1 MDLDRAIVKSAGK
14 GIPEIFAEH
23 GERHF
28 RDLEHKAL
36 VQALDG
42 ETPSVVACG
51 GGTVVRPDN
60 RTLLRDVT
68 TVFLREDTDVLYRRT
83 RGPGRPL
90 RGASR
95 EEFGLRYAKRL
106 PSTGRSRTSRSRPI
120 GALRKRWP
128 RRFWRACRD
137 GSGPRRPSVQR
148 LYRRRHRPRGDLLR
162 FARTRTLRDLHR
174 LDGGATACCAGAR
187 CPKTAGWRVAGK
199 IEFPAGEA
207 SKSLDVYAD
216 SLRRLARMGLTR
228 DGTIFALG
236 GGVVGDLAGF
246 VAGTYMRGID
256 LVMLPTS
263 LLAMV
268 DSAVGG
274 KVGVDLPEGKNLV
287 GAFVRPRLVAA
298 DLDWVATLPEREISN
313 GLAEAIKM
321 GLLSGGDFFGDL
333 GLIGAARTGDLDAL
347 QTLVL
352 DSVRFK
358 ARVVAEDELEGGLR
372 AILNYGHTIGHA
384 LEAAAGYNLQHGR
397 AVAAGMVAAASLSRK
412 RFGRDLRS
420 VHEDL
425 VSTAGLPRRVPD
437 VGSSARCSRWAAT
450 RNALPQTNPPGTD
463 SCSSKTSAA
472 PYGAC
477 P

>member
-1 MDLDRAIVKSAGK
+1 MPVETVAVPVTHPYSVIIGAGIDLV
-14 GIPEIFAEH
+14 EIFS
-23 GERHF
+23 GS
-28 RDLEHKAL
+28 LE
-36 VQALDG
+36 
-42 ETPSVVACG
+42 
-51 GGTVVRPDN
+51 
-60 RTLLRDVT
+60 
-68 TVFLREDTDVLYRRT
+68 
-83 RGPGRPL
+83 PGRCAIFTDSTVGPL
-90 RGASR
+90 HAARV
-95 EEFGLRYAKRL
+95 KD
-106 PSTGRSRTSRSRPI
+106 
-120 GALRKRWP
+120 AL
-128 RRFWRACRD
+128 
-137 GSGPRRPSVQR
+137 QR
-148 LYRRRHRPRGDLLR
+148 
-162 FARTRTLRDLHR
+162 
-174 LDGGATACCAGAR
+174 
-187 CPKTAGWRVAGK
+187 AGWRVAGM
-199 IEFPAGEA
+199 IELPAGES

-313 GLAEAIKM
+313 GLAETIKM
-321 GLLSGGDFFGDL
+321 GLLAGGDFFDNL
-333 GLIGAARTGDLDAL
+333 ALIGAARTGDLDAL

-352 DSVRFK
+352 DSVGFK

-372 AILNYGHTIGHA
+372 QVLNYGHTLGHA
-384 LEAAAGYNLQHGR
+384 LEAAAEYNLQHGQ

-425 VSTAGLPRRVPD
+425 ISAAGLPRRVPD
-437 VGSSARCSRWAAT
+437 VGVERTLLAMGRDKKR
-450 RNALPQTNPPGTD
+450 
-463 SCSSKTSAA
+463 SAA
-472 PYGAC
+472 DGPSSHRFVLLEDIGSPVRSVPVSEEEVREAIGAIVE
-477 P
+477 